1 MKAYINSFESFG
13 TKDGPGIRFVLFLQG
28 CPLRCRYCHNVDA
41 WNLQHPNYIYTS
53 EEILEEVNRVKVFL
67 TGEITIS
74 GGEPLLQADFV
85 KEFFQLCHKN
95 GIHTAL
101 DTSGYIFTEKVKEV
115 LEETDLVL
123 LDLKHIDSEKYYD
136 LTSVN
141 LSPTLEFLEYL
152 SKTQK
157 DTWIRYVLVPGYTD
171 DVEDLKRWAEYVS
184 KYSNVKRVDILP
196 FHQMA
201 IYKWEKERKNYTLRE
216 VLPPTKEAVRFAE
229 NIFLSYGLP
238 VYTE

>member
-1 MKAYINSFESFG
+1 M
-13 TKDGPGIRFVLFLQG
+13 
-28 CPLRCRYCHNVDA
+28 
-41 WNLQHPNYIYTS
+41 
-53 EEILEEVNRVKVFL
+53 
-67 TGEITIS
+67 
-74 GGEPLLQADFV
+74 LQADFV

-201 IYKWEKERKNYTLRE
+201 IYKWEKERKNYTLRD

-238 VYTE
+238 VYRE